1 MKNRNFTNRAHLRLN
16 RFHRWRATFGRALN
30 PVLVLLAWVAVHA
43 DAAPIN
49 TNDWVFLDN
58 RQIRIGVKKTSG
70 ACIGW
75 LSQSGSTRNLLNHHD
90 QGRFIQ
96 QSFYGDA
103 DGTRWAKQPWRWNPV
118 QGGDFKGNPARLLE
132 FKADAN
138 SIYAKTVGRHWS
150 GCTDLTNV
158 VFEEWISLTGRVAHV
173 RYRMTYTGTNA
184 HAAHDHEIPAVFTE
198 PDLDTLVL
206 YDGDKPWTGAPP
218 SRSQPGWPNEYRE
231 MTEHWAAYV
240 DKTGFGLGALVPRA
254 RRLTCYR
261 YGAGH
266 TSAQGACSYF
276 APLTNFAITPGL
288 RYDYDV
294 CLAVGT
300 LEEIRAAF
308 THAHPGPAK
317 RTSAP

>member
-1 MKNRNFTNRAHLRLN
+1 MKT
-16 RFHRWRATFGRALN
+16 
-30 PVLVLLAWVAVHA
+30 PVTPRCVRRVGLLALLLALGTVRLGAT
-43 DAAPIN
+43 PIN
-49 TNDWVFLDN
+49 TNDWAFLDN
-58 RQIRIGVKKTSG
+58 GQIRIGVKKASG

-75 LSQSGSTRNLLNHHD
+75 LSESGSTRNLLNHFD

-132 FKADAN
+132 FKAHTN
-138 SIYAKTVGRHWS
+138 SIYARTQGRHWS

-158 VFEEWISLTGRVAHV
+158 VFEEWISLTGRVAQV

-218 SRSQPGWPNEYRE
+218 SRSQPGWPNEYRR

-240 DKTGFGLGALVPRA
+240 DKTDFGLGALVPSA
-254 RRLTCYR
+254 TRLTCYR
-261 YGAGH
+261 YDAGN

-288 RYDYDV
+288 RFDYDV
-294 CLAVGT
+294 YLAVGS
-300 LEEIRAAF
+300 LDQIRAALGQ
-308 THAHPGPAK
+308 AGPGRIQRAATP
-317 RTSAP
+317 